1 MATYVIAEA
10 GVNHNGDLVLAKRLV
25 DAAVEARADAVKF
38 QSFDAAQ
45 LASVRA
51 EQAPYQRESSP
62 ARSQLEMLQRLELG
76 EPEHQ
81 ALAEH
86 AAGRGIEFLST
97 PFDSRNLAML
107 TGRLGMR
114 LVKVASGEATNAPFL
129 LEIARS
135 AREVVLS
142 TGMCTMDEV
151 RRALGV
157 LAFGFTG
164 APDAP
169 PSADTF
175 ERAFDSAPG
184 REALRD
190 RVVLLHCTT
199 EYPAPAH
206 DANLRAMIAMRETF
220 GTRVGYSDHTRGF
233 HVALAAVALGAEI
246 VEKHFTL
253 DRKLPGPDHAASLE
267 PPELQAMVEQ
277 IRAVES
283 ALGDGDKRP
292 QDSELRNL
300 GVARRSLVAA
310 RRISAGEPFT
320 GTNVAAKRPGTGL
333 SPFRY
338 WELLGRKSRRDYAAD
353 ELIDGSEAAGP
364 QG

>member
-10 GVNHNGDLVLAKRLV
+10 GVNHNGDLSLARRLIDV
-25 DAAVEARADAVKF
+25 AAEARADAVKF
-38 QSFDAAQ
+38 QSFDSAQ
-45 LASVRA
+45 LASAHA

-62 ARSQLEMLQRLELG
+62 ARSQLEMLQRLELD
-76 EPEHQ
+76 EPDHK

-86 AAGRGIEFLST
+86 AAGRGIEFLSS

-107 TGRLGMR
+107 TCRLGMR
-114 LVKVASGEATNAPFL
+114 FIKIASGEATNAPFL

-135 AREVVLS
+135 ARQVVLS

-151 RRALGV
+151 RCALGV

-164 APDAP
+164 APDAS
-169 PSADTF
+169 PSVEAF

-184 REALRD
+184 RESLRD
-190 RVVLLHCTT
+190 RVVLLQCTT
-199 EYPAPAH
+199 DYPAPAH
-206 DANLRAMIAMRETF
+206 DANLRAMTAMRETF
-220 GTRVGYSDHTRGF
+220 GTRVGYSDHTRGY
-233 HVALAAVALGAEI
+233 HVALAAVALGAEV

-267 PPELQAMVEQ
+267 PAELRTMIEQ

-283 ALGDGDKRP
+283 ALGDGVKSPR
-292 QDSELRNL
+292 DSEMRNL

-310 RRISAGEPFT
+310 RRISAGEEFT
-320 GTNVAAKRPGTGL
+320 ATNLAAKRPGSGL

-338 WELLGRKSRRDYAAD
+338 WDLLGRKSRRDYAVD
-353 ELIDGSEAAGP
+353 EPIDGCEAAGP